1 MPQVVFYQL
10 SATDAS
16 ATERAAHVIAEAYA
30 NKQKVAALCRTQ
42 QAAEELD
49 ELLWQLPSDRF
60 VPHNLHGEGP
70 ASGTPVEIC
79 WQESQL
85 GRQPLLINL
94 SETVVGDVSRHRQI
108 IDFVP
113 VEDDAKQAARVR
125 YKAFQ
130 KAGCAMQFKS
140 A

>member
-10 SATDAS
+10 TAADDSAA
-16 ATERAAHVIAEAYA
+16 ARAATLIADAYA
-30 NKQKVAALCRTQ
+30 NKQKVVALCRSQ
-42 QAAEELD
+42 EQAEELD

-70 ASGTPVEIC
+70 AAGTPVEIC
-79 WQESQL
+79 WQGDQL
-85 GRQPLLINL
+85 GRQPMLVNL
-94 SETVVGDVSRHRQI
+94 SEQRISSMNSHRQI

-113 VEDDAKQAARVR
+113 VEEDAKQAARVR
-125 YKAFQ
+125 YKEYQ